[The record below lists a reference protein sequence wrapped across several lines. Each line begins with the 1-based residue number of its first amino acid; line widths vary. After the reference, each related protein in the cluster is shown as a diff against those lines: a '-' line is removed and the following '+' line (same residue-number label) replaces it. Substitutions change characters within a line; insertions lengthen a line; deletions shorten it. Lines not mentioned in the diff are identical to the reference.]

1 MKLFHAFLPLKGLAG
16 GGPEK
21 FKAWR
26 SGLEADKD
34 RAAQGAP
41 SSRNRRMVI
50 FVPEKEK
57 GHAGNQHS
65 LSARRTDYGTYL
77 QNHPVTPP
85 PLPTH
90 EADATSSGPHGAGFA
105 GP

>member
-1 MKLFHAFLPLKGLAG
+1 LFHAFLPLKGLAG

-21 FKAWR
+21 FKARR
-26 SGLEADKD
+26 SSLEADRY

-41 SSRNRRMVI
+41 PTRNRRMVT

-85 PLPTH
+85 ATP
-90 EADATSSGPHGAGFA
+90 DA
-105 GP
+105 